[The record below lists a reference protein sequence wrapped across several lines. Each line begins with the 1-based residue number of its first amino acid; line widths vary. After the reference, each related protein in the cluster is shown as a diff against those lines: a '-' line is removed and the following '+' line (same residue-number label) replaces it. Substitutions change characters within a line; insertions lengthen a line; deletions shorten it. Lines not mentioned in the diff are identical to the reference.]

1 MRYGMVLDLE
11 RCIGCHACS
20 IACKIENATTPGV
33 FWSRVFQ
40 MEDGVFPNV
49 KRVHIPRLCM
59 HCENPACVTVCPT
72 NATYKDRDGFVRVD
86 EEKCIGCKACILA
99 CPYGVRYFN
108 DGRGYFDSRTP
119 PWGEVGGEHREGT
132 VAKCTFCR
140 HRVLE
145 GLDPACVVA
154 CPTGA
159 RIFGDLDEFASRVSR
174 LIKERECFQLRPELG
189 LNPAV
194 YYLLPKGFTFSE
206 NALQG
211 GVDIPDA

>member
-20 IACKIENATTPGV
+20 VACKIENGTSPGV

-40 MEDGVFPNV
+40 LEDGPYPEVR
-49 KRVHIPRLCM
+49 RVYIPRLCM

-72 NATYKDRDGFVRVD
+72 AATYKDPQGFVRVD
-86 EEKCIGCKACILA
+86 EDKCIGCKACMLA
-99 CPYGVRYFN
+99 CPYSVRYFN
-108 DGRGYFDSRTP
+108 DGKAYFP
-119 PWGEVGGEHREGT
+119 EGMNLWGEVGEEHKEGT

-145 GLDPACVVA
+145 GLEPACVVA

-159 RIFGDLDEFASRVSR
+159 RIFGDLGDTDSGISQ
-174 LIKERECFQLRPELG
+174 LIKKRKSFQLKPELD
-189 LNPAV
+189 LRPLV
-194 YYLLPKGFTFSE
+194 YYLLPEAFEFTAE
-206 NALQG
+206 E
-211 GVDIPDA
+211 VEDARPA